1 MKLADVSIQ
10 RPVFA
15 TMMVM
20 ALVVLGLF
28 SYVKLNIDQYPD
40 VDIPYVT
47 ATTVLPGAGPEQIE
61 SDVTKKIE
69 DAVNLVAGIDHI
81 QSISQEGISI
91 VIIQFKLEIEG
102 RQAAQEV
109 REKIAAVRANLPAD
123 IKDPVIQRYDPAS
136 QPIMTLTVSGERS
149 GKEITTYTKDVIKP
163 RLENVPGVGS
173 VDLGGGDER
182 EIQID
187 VDAARLQAYG
197 LSIQDVIQGV
207 SAANVEIPAGNLI
220 QGPRELLL
228 RTMGKYTT
236 VADFAKVVVAT
247 PGGRVVHLSDL
258 ASVVDGAKE
267 RTSLTRVDGKRA
279 VGLNILRQSGSNT
292 VRVADALKQ
301 QLERVGAALP
311 ADLHIMVARDN
322 STFIRDSV
330 HDVIFDIIYGGLLAV
345 IVVYL
350 FLANLRPT
358 IISALALP
366 TSIIASFIIMY
377 ALNFTLNVMSLMALS
392 LAVGLLIDDAIVV
405 IENIYRHMHE
415 GSTPIEAA
423 KAATSEIGLA
433 VMATTFT
440 IVAVFVPVAFM
451 PGIVGR
457 FFYQFGITVSV
468 SVLVSLFVAFTLT
481 PMLASRWLRKEDEE
495 LTNSGGLLRR
505 GLYHFNHIFDIMSRR
520 YQRAIS
526 WSLAHRKTI
535 VLGAVVIF
543 LLSFFLMRFLG
554 SSFFPNSD
562 QSEFNITVNA
572 SPGSSLAQTADVCA
586 RIETA
591 LRKHPEVTTILTT
604 IGAGNDPVTRGNI
617 LVKLVKKRERTKGVD
632 ALMDEARAE
641 LRKVAGANLGFQTQG
656 GPGGQGK
663 TLIMSARGEDM
674 TELQRVAGAVE
685 QIVRTTRGAVD
696 VENSLETSKPEV
708 RINIDRDKASDL
720 GINVG
725 LIATTVRA
733 MVDGYVATQYQEGGE
748 QYDVRVQ
755 LQRNDRTS
763 LQDIDNLT
771 VKSTKDLPAKRKLLI
786 PISDVAAVSQG
797 SGPSKI
803 NRFDRQREIRIDANL
818 SGRLLGEVL
827 GDVEARTARLQ
838 LQPGYSVRV
847 TGQGEMQAESFGNIL
862 LSLALAVVFVYIVLA
877 AQFESFSYPFA
888 IMLALPMSLIGAV
901 FALLVCGSALSVIS
915 MIGIIML
922 MGLVTK
928 NGILLVD
935 YANVLRDRG
944 MARTEALVLA
954 GSTRLRPILMT
965 TFAMIF
971 GMLPVALGLGEGSE
985 FRSPMGQA
993 VIGGLITSTLL
1004 TLFIVPVVYSIID
1017 DLGTRKGGAGGR
1029 LARLTA
1035 RFRKR
1040 RQGTVLET
1048 VP

>member
-1 MKLADVSIQ
+1 
-10 RPVFA
+10 
-15 TMMVM
+15 
-20 ALVVLGLF
+20 
-28 SYVKLNIDQYPD
+28 
-40 VDIPYVT
+40 
-47 ATTVLPGAGPEQIE
+47 
-61 SDVTKKIE
+61 
-69 DAVNLVAGIDHI
+69 
-81 QSISQEGISI
+81 
-91 VIIQFKLEIEG
+91 
-102 RQAAQEV
+102 
-109 REKIAAVRANLPAD
+109 
-123 IKDPVIQRYDPAS
+123 
-136 QPIMTLTVSGERS
+136 
-149 GKEITTYTKDVIKP
+149 
-163 RLENVPGVGS
+163 
-173 VDLGGGDER
+173 
-182 EIQID
+182 
-187 VDAARLQAYG
+187 
-197 LSIQDVIQGV
+197 
-207 SAANVEIPAGNLI
+207 
-220 QGPRELLL
+220 
-228 RTMGKYTT
+228 
-236 VADFAKVVVAT
+236 
-247 PGGRVVHLSDL
+247 
-258 ASVVDGAKE
+258 
-267 RTSLTRVDGKRA
+267 
-279 VGLNILRQSGSNT
+279 
-292 VRVADALKQ
+292 
-301 QLERVGAALP
+301 
-311 ADLHIMVARDN
+311 
-322 STFIRDSV
+322 
-330 HDVIFDIIYGGLLAV
+330 
-345 IVVYL
+345 
-350 FLANLRPT
+350 
-358 IISALALP
+358 
-366 TSIIASFIIMY
+366 
-377 ALNFTLNVMSLMALS
+377 
-392 LAVGLLIDDAIVV
+392 
-405 IENIYRHMHE
+405 
-415 GSTPIEAA
+415 
-423 KAATSEIGLA
+423 
-433 VMATTFT
+433 
-440 IVAVFVPVAFM
+440 
-451 PGIVGR
+451 
-457 FFYQFGITVSV
+457 
-468 SVLVSLFVAFTLT
+468 
-481 PMLASRWLRKEDEE
+481 
-495 LTNSGGLLRR
+495 
-505 GLYHFNHIFDIMSRR
+505 LYHFNHIFDIMSRR